1 MKRTAEPTVIKTV
14 SVSLLG
20 GFALELDGTTLTD
33 DINRSL
39 KLWSVLAYLI
49 LHRDRPVPQTE
60 FIETFWPDD
69 NSSNPVNALKT
80 LLYRIRSML
89 EPLFGE
95 LQPILAQRGA
105 YLWNPA
111 VGCDLDTDRF
121 EALCARA
128 ADESLSSES
137 RMDLYRSA
145 LSLYQGT
152 CCPSWTTRCGLSP
165 CRCATTGCT
174 YRR

>member
-128 ADESLSSES
+128 ADESLSTAAPSPCT
-137 RMDLYRSA
+137 R
-145 LSLYQGT
+145 GT

>member
-20 GFALELDGTTLTD
+20 GFALELDGTALTD

-69 NSSNPVNALKT
+69 NSSNPVNALF
-80 LLYRIRSML
+80 I
-89 EPLFGE
+89 P
-95 LQPILAQRGA
+95 
-105 YLWNPA
+105 
-111 VGCDLDTDRF
+111 
-121 EALCARA
+121 
-128 ADESLSSES
+128 
-137 RMDLYRSA
+137 RSA
-145 LSLYQGT
+145 LDGNDLLPERQHLIPVAVYIFGCLCDQFSVFHSFASSL
-152 CCPSWTTRCGLSP
+152 
-165 CRCATTGCT
+165 
-174 YRR
+174 